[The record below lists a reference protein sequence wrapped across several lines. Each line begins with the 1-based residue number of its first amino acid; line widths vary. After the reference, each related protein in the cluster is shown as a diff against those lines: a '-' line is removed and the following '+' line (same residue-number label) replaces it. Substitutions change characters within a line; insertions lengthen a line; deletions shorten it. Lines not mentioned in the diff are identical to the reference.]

1 MYKYITLLIVLFTSS
16 FSFAQKEDSLF
27 IRSIYDEVLTNGKCY
42 GNLEYLCKE
51 IGARLSGS
59 PQADLAINWGEQ
71 TLKDLNL
78 DKVYRQ
84 EILVPVWKRGQRE
97 RANIMDSY
105 LVGNKPM
112 NIKALGGSIGTPPKG
127 ITAEVVVVE
136 SIQELS
142 TRPESDFSGKIVLFN
157 RPMDA
162 KLIDTFSAY
171 GGCVDQRWAGAKEAV
186 KYGAVAVLVR
196 SLTHNTDEHAHTG
209 VMDYGD
215 YGQKIPAAAVSTDDA
230 NAINQ
235 IVKKEGKCMVNLS
248 LSCSSLPDAVS
259 YNVIGEI
266 TGSEKPDSVIIIGG
280 HLDSWDVG
288 EGAHDDGAGI
298 VHCIEAMRLIK
309 ESGYKPRFTIRCV
322 LFMNEENGNRGGKK
336 YAEEAAAKKEYQYFA
351 LESDRGGFSPR
362 GFSIDATLE
371 EDVYKIQSWS
381 GLLSPFGLHLYKK
394 GYAGVDIKP
403 IKEKQDTVTMCGFI
417 PDSQRYF
424 DYHHSDKDVFETVN
438 QRELELGAAS
448 IASMIYLVD
457 KYGWESR

>member
-1 MYKYITLLIVLFTSS
+1 MYKFLITGLFLISS
-16 FSFAQKEDSLF
+16 IAYSQKEDSLF
-27 IRSIYDEVLTNGKCY
+27 IRNIYDEVLTNGQCY
-42 GNLEYLCKE
+42 NNLEYLCKE

-59 PQADLAINWGEQ
+59 PEAALAVNWGEQ
-71 TLKDLNL
+71 TLKDLGL
-78 DKVYRQ
+78 DKVYKQ
-84 EILVPVWKRGQRE
+84 EVTVPVWQRGTRE
-97 RANIMDSY
+97 RASIINSSI
-105 LVGNKPM
+105 VGNM
-112 NIKALGGSIGTPPKG
+112 SLSIKALGGSVGTAPKG

-136 SIQELS
+136 SLAELS
-142 TRPESDFSGKIVLFN
+142 QRPESDFTGKIILFN

-196 SLTHNTDEHAHTG
+196 SLTHNTDRHAHTG
-209 VMDYGD
+209 VMDYGEF
-215 YGQKIPAAAVSTDDA
+215 GQKIPAAAVSTDDA

-235 IVKKEGKCMVNLS
+235 VVKKEGKCTVNIS
-248 LSCSSLPDAVS
+248 LGCTQLPDAIS

-266 TGSEKPDSVIIIGG
+266 IGSEKPDSVIIIGG

-309 ESGYKPRFTIRCV
+309 NSGYKPRFTIRCV
-322 LFMNEENGNRGGKK
+322 LFMNEENGVRGGKK
-336 YAEEAAAKKEYQYFA
+336 YAADAATKKEYQYFA
-351 LESDRGGFSPR
+351 LESDRGGFTPR
-362 GFSIDATLE
+362 GFSIDATLI
-371 EDVYKIQSWS
+371 EDVYTIQSWS
-381 GLLSPFGLHLYKK
+381 DLLSPYGLHLYKE
-394 GYAGVDIKP
+394 GHAGVDIKP
-403 IKEKQDTVTMCGFI
+403 LKEKQDTITMCGFI

-448 IASMIYLVD
+448 IASLIYLVD

>member
-142 TRPESDFSGKIVLFN
+142 TRPETDFS
-157 RPMDA
+157 
-162 KLIDTFSAY
+162 
-171 GGCVDQRWAGAKEAV
+171 
-186 KYGAVAVLVR
+186 
-196 SLTHNTDEHAHTG
+196 
-209 VMDYGD
+209 
-215 YGQKIPAAAVSTDDA
+215 
-230 NAINQ
+230 
-235 IVKKEGKCMVNLS
+235 
-248 LSCSSLPDAVS
+248 
-259 YNVIGEI
+259 
-266 TGSEKPDSVIIIGG
+266 
-280 HLDSWDVG
+280 
-288 EGAHDDGAGI
+288 
-298 VHCIEAMRLIK
+298 
-309 ESGYKPRFTIRCV
+309 
-322 LFMNEENGNRGGKK
+322 
-336 YAEEAAAKKEYQYFA
+336 
-351 LESDRGGFSPR
+351 
-362 GFSIDATLE
+362 
-371 EDVYKIQSWS
+371 
-381 GLLSPFGLHLYKK
+381 
-394 GYAGVDIKP
+394 
-403 IKEKQDTVTMCGFI
+403 
-417 PDSQRYF
+417 
-424 DYHHSDKDVFETVN
+424 
-438 QRELELGAAS
+438 
-448 IASMIYLVD
+448 
-457 KYGWESR
+457 